1 MNDITMSAL
10 EDALHGLALRQKAIA
25 DNIANVQTP
34 GYLAERVDF
43 ETSLRDALGSG
54 MRDAVVPTMTRSL
67 DPTRQDGNNVNLD
80 DETVGALET
89 NLRYQTTI
97 DAVNAKFR
105 LLRSAI
111 TGNAS

>member
-1 MNDITMSAL
+1 MNDVTMAAL
-10 EDALHGLALRQKAIA
+10 DDALHGLALRQKAIA

-43 ETSLRDALGSG
+43 ETSLRSALDGG
-54 MRDAVVPTMTRSL
+54 MRAPVVPTTTRST

-80 DETVGALET
+80 DETVSALET
-89 NLRYQTTI
+89 NLRYQTMV

-111 TGNAS
+111 TGGA